1 MNDKDKI
8 NQGKITKIKEIFSQ
22 SVSEIE
28 KIKDNRDKK
37 INDLI
42 KEIDNKKAEEILKDL
57 KC

>member
-1 MNDKDKI
+1 MNDKDKK